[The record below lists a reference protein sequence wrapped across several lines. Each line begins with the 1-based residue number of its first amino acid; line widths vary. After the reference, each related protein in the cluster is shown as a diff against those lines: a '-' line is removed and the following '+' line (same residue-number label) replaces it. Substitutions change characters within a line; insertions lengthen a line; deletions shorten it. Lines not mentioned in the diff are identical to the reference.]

1 MRGLKPVPVPCTTNA
16 ILRVPCVD
24 AKVTHTLLDAQKQMR
39 KTVRNGMYEARVRM
53 RISLR
58 DHQKYQQNPRVIT
71 IMPVGARSGFYA
83 GLYLYFVM
91 LS

>member
-1 MRGLKPVPVPCTTNA
+1 MCGLKPVPVPCTTNA
-16 ILRVPCVD
+16 ILRVD
-24 AKVTHTLLDAQKQMR
+24 AEMTHTLLDAQKHMR

-83 GLYLYFVM
+83 GLYLYFIM